1 MKLSVN
7 VYNTL
12 PSRKSHWWQI
22 VFIPTISLM
31 NNVQKHD
38 PYVAMNVE
46 WLFWSITVIFSYGKK
61 NIPNYFYTR

>member
-1 MKLSVN
+1 MKLTVN

-12 PSRKSHWWQI
+12 PSEKSHWWQI

-38 PYVAMNVE
+38 PYVAMNIE

-61 NIPNYFYTR
+61 DTPNYFYTR